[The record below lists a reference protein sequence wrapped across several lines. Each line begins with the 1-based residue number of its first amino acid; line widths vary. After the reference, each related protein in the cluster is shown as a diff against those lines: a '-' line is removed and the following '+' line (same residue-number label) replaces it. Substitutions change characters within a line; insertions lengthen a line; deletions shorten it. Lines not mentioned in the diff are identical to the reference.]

1 MNKDEIPEE
10 KDIKNI
16 LNKRRWKKVAN
27 VLNDD
32 NLQNEAEEEGK

>member
-16 LNKRRWKKVAN
+16 LNAN

-32 NLQNEAEEEGK
+32 NLQNEAEEEGKLSE